1 MSARKRVVI
10 LGATGSIGGSALR
23 VIERHADRL
32 ELVGVAARVDAAGL
46 AAIARKFGV
55 RDAALF
61 DDEAAAAARKGS
73 AFPEGVNLH
82 AGLAGLE
89 AVASLPGSDIVLVA
103 VAGTRPALR
112 STLAAINAGCDI
124 ALASKEVLVAAG
136 RHVMAAA
143 AGYGVKIIPVDS
155 EHSALAHCLAGSSRA
170 DVRRVVLTA
179 SGGALRDR
187 NPGDLAGVTPADALR
202 HPNWSMGR
210 KITVDSATLANKG
223 LEMIE
228 AQWLFDLKPSQIEA
242 VIHPQSIVHGLV
254 EFADGSILAQLTPPS
269 MTFAIQHAL
278 LGPTRAPGTDATLDF
293 QKLLHLD
300 FRPADPVRYPCL
312 RLAREA
318 MEAGGAAPAVFNAA
332 NEVAVAAFLDHGL
345 PFMGIPEVIAR
356 TMEIPVAGEPDSLD
370 AVLAVEDDARRAAQT
385 LVANLIG

>member
-1 MSARKRVVI
+1 MAARKRVVI

-23 VIERHADRL
+23 VIERHSDRL
-32 ELVGVAARVDAAGL
+32 EVAGIASRADATGL
-46 AAIARKFGV
+46 ASIASKFGV
-55 RDAALF
+55 RNVALF
-61 DDEAAAAARKGS
+61 DESAALAARDGGV
-73 AFPEGVNLH
+73 FPEGTRVH

-89 AVASLPGSDIVLVA
+89 AVASLAGADIVLVA

-112 STLAAINAGCDI
+112 STLAAIDAGHDV

-136 RHVMAAA
+136 RHVMTAARA
-143 AGYGVKIIPVDS
+143 RGVRIVPVDS
-155 EHSALAHCLAGSSRA
+155 EHSALAHCLTGASRG

-228 AQWLFDLKPSQIEA
+228 AQWLFDLQPSQIEA

-254 EFADGSILAQLTPPS
+254 EFTDGSILAQLTPPN

-293 QKLLHLD
+293 QKLLQLD
-300 FRPADPVRYPCL
+300 FRPADPIRYPCL

-318 MEAGGAAPAVFNAA
+318 MVAGGAAPAIFNAA
-332 NEVAVAAFLDHGL
+332 NEIAVAAFLDQGL

-356 TMEIPVAGEPDSLD
+356 TMQIPVAAEPDSLD
-370 AVLAVEDDARRAAQT
+370 AVLAVEDDARRAAQSH
-385 LVANLIG
+385 VANLIG

>member
-1 MSARKRVVI
+1 MAARKRVVI
-10 LGATGSIGGSALR
+10 LGATGSIGGSTLR

-32 ELVGVAARVDAAGL
+32 ELIGIAARAEARGL
-46 AAIARKFGV
+46 AAIAARFGV
-55 RDAALF
+55 RDVALF
-61 DDEAAAAARKGS
+61 DEPAAIAAREGGV
-73 AFPEGVNLH
+73 FPEGTRVH
-82 AGLAGLE
+82 PGIAGLE
-89 AVASLPGSDIVLVA
+89 AVASLAGADIVLVA

-112 STLAAINAGCDI
+112 STLAAIDAGCDI

-136 RHVMAAA
+136 RHVMTAAA
-143 AGYGVKIIPVDS
+143 ARGVRIVPVDS
-155 EHSALAHCLAGSSRA
+155 EHSALAHCLAGSSGV

-254 EFADGSILAQLTPPS
+254 EFIDGSILAQLTPPS

-278 LGPTRAPGTDATLDF
+278 LGPARAPGTDATLDF
-293 QKLLHLD
+293 QKLLQLD

-318 MEAGGAAPAVFNAA
+318 MEAGGGAPAVFNAA
-332 NEVAVAAFLDHGL
+332 NEVAVDAFLDHGL
-345 PFMGIPEVIAR
+345 PFMGIPEVISQ
-356 TMEIPVAGEPDSLD
+356 TMQMPVAGEPDSLD
-370 AVLAVEDDARRAAQT
+370 AVLAMEDDARRAAQSH
-385 LVANLIG
+385 VAKLIG